1 MCILAGAMS
10 NVNFTPDKYFRIG
23 YVLCHYV
30 SFVIFNDLFP
40 LFSHMGITAIDL
52 QRGDLDKIINALAD
66 SLLEVREAK
75 GVNK

>member
-1 MCILAGAMS
+1 M
-10 NVNFTPDKYFRIG
+10 
-23 YVLCHYV
+23 LCHYV

-40 LFSHMGITAIDL
+40 LFSHMGITAIDP